1 MMRLVTDYCPMQRLW
16 LCVAQ
21 GLVARAAWF
30 ARDCIDALTF
40 VSLNNGPTQGHPEQ
54 LLLSLFLFSLSLSQS
69 HSLSLLSRLLH
80 FLFILLLPS
89 PFLSH

>member
-30 ARDCIDALTF
+30 ARDCIDKWF
-40 VSLNNGPTQGHPEQ
+40 HFWIVRGGRR
-54 LLLSLFLFSLSLSQS
+54 
-69 HSLSLLSRLLH
+69 RLLNERTNDV
-80 FLFILLLPS
+80 IEVA
-89 PFLSH
+89 